1 MLGWDVTDF
10 GKGDFE
16 KYGLLVFTLRNG
28 PCDGSGE
35 PYCEKIIVLRDGQT
49 LPHHFHWSKTEDII
63 NRAGGQLVIKLWN
76 SDDSEKLADTP
87 VSVLVD
93 GGIWVEMK
101 AGEELV
107 IPPGGSVTLTP
118 HVYHEFSGRGET
130 VLIGEVSSINDDTKD
145 NRFLETMPRFSSVE
159 EDEPVLFYL
168 CNEYPD

>member
-10 GKGDFE
+10 GKGKFR
-16 KYGLLVFTLRNG
+16 KFGLLVFTLRNG
-28 PCDGSGE
+28 PSDGSGE
-35 PYCEKIIVLRDGQT
+35 PYCEKIIVLRDSQI
-49 LPHHFHWSKTEDII
+49 LPSHFHWSKTEDII

-87 VSVLVD
+87 VKVLVD
-93 GGIWVEMK
+93 GGIWKKME
-101 AGEELV
+101 AGEQLV

-118 HVYHEFSGRGET
+118 CVYHEFSGRGET

-145 NRFLETMPRFSSVE
+145 NRFLETIPRFSSIE
-159 EDEPVLFYL
+159 EDEPILFYL